1 MFANRMTSTW
11 QQKLN
16 RPNKSLAIGVERMEP
31 RCMLAAGV
39 LVVPAAVLT
48 TSEDGGSATVRIKL
62 TKQPTDDV
70 TIPLSSSNLR
80 EGTIDKPQVVFTP
93 LNWNVFQAVR
103 VAGQPDGVKD
113 GIKTYRVVTGAA
125 ASNDP
130 LYGGRAVADAI
141 VRNKDSTTLVAK
153 IKVAPLI
160 GQTSELGGTASFKM
174 TLGYKPIADVV
185 IPISSS
191 KPSEGTANISTV
203 TFTTTNWN
211 VPQTVVVT
219 GHDNGTF
226 NGDVF
231 YKIATNPAISA
242 DPLYSGM
249 NAADVLLRNR
259 HRGDVDRF
267 SGAFTGWY
275 SGTITVG
282 GISAPLPRIP
292 LALTIDNSVIQI
304 TTGGFGSGRIT
315 TGGAVGFGLTSGSVP
330 GGSFIGRVNGVAGT
344 TAAIATGT
352 FAYYNH
358 LLGRLRVVIKGRFE
372 VRCPSVVAAERG

>member
-1 MFANRMTSTW
+1 MFANRLTSTW
-11 QQKLN
+11 HQKHN
-16 RPNKSLAIGVERMEP
+16 RRNKSLAIGVERMEP

-48 TSEDGGSATVRIKL
+48 TSEDGGSATIRIKL

-70 TIPLSSSNLR
+70 TIPLSSSNPR
-80 EGTIDKPQVVFTP
+80 EGTISQSQVAFTP
-93 LNWNVFQAVR
+93 LNWNVFQVVR
-103 VAGQPDGVKD
+103 VTGQPDGVKD
-113 GIKTYRVVTGAA
+113 GVKTYRIVTGAA

-130 LYGGRAVADAI
+130 LYSSRAVDDAI

-153 IKVAPLI
+153 IKVAPLT
-160 GQTSELGGTASFKM
+160 GQTSELGRASSFRM
-174 TLGYKPIADVV
+174 VLGYKPIADVV
-185 IPISSS
+185 IPLSST
-191 KPSEGTANISTV
+191 KPSAGTPNVSAV
-203 TFTTTNWN
+203 TFTTANWN
-211 VPQTVVVT
+211 VPQTIVVT
-219 GHDNGTF
+219 GHDDGIF

-231 YKIATNPAISA
+231 YKIATNPATST

-249 NAADVLLRNR
+249 NTADVLLRNH
-259 HRGDVDRF
+259 HRGDIGRF
-267 SGAFTGWY
+267 NGAFTGWY

-282 GISAPLPRIP
+282 RISAPLPRIP

-315 TGGAVGFGLTSGSVP
+315 TAGAVGFGLTSGSVP
-330 GGSFIGRVNGVAGT
+330 EGSFIGRVRGVAGT

-358 LLGRLRVVIKGRFE
+358 LLGRLRVHIKGKFE
-372 VRCPSVVAAERG
+372 VRCPYVAGAVRG